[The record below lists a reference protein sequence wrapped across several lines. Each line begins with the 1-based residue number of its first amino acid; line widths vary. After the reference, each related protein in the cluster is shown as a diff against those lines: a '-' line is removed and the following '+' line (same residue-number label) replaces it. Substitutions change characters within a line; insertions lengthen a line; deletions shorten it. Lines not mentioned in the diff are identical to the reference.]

1 VRQYAARMLTRPE
14 RAGLTIVALAFV
26 ASAVT
31 HGGYGLAGFFTS
43 LVALAGVAWLVA
55 FATDLLGEHF
65 GPAVTGFLQSTL
77 GNMPELFVVIAAL
90 GAGETE
96 IALTSL
102 IGSVLAN
109 ALLMLGVAIMVGARQ
124 ADDGIMRFS
133 PRLPNDTATLLQ
145 VAVFGIVLVG
155 LVQSAG
161 TRAAHHITTISCV
174 ASVCLLVVYVA
185 WVVPYLRSDTRPA
198 EDHHA
203 QPRLGLPGCI
213 ALLGVAGVLAALVS
227 DWFIAALAP
236 AIKDLHL
243 SKAFAGLVIVAI
255 AGNAAENVTGIVSA
269 ARGDA
274 DLAISVIK
282 NSVAQVAAFL
292 FPLLVLVSLGFHD
305 HLTFAMPGI
314 YIGGLA
320 LGGLA
325 VWQTTGDGEAA
336 FYEGAALVALFVIL
350 GAFALYS

>member
-1 VRQYAARMLTRPE
+1 VRQYAARMFTRTE
-14 RAGLTIVALAFV
+14 RIGLTIVVVSFA
-26 ASAVT
+26 ASAFT
-31 HGGYGLAGFFTS
+31 HGASGLVPFFASLIGLA
-43 LVALAGVAWLVA
+43 AVAWLVA
-55 FATDLLGEHF
+55 LATDLLGEHF

-109 ALLMLGVAIMVGARQ
+109 ALLMLGAAIMVGARQ
-124 ADDGIMRFS
+124 AEDGVMRFS

-161 TRAAHHITTISCV
+161 TRASHHITAISSI

-185 WVVPYLRSDTRPA
+185 WVVPYLRSDTRP
-198 EDHHA
+198 ETGHER
-203 QPRLGLPGCI
+203 PRLGLPGCI
-213 ALLGVAGVLAALVS
+213 GLLAVAGVLAALVS
-227 DWFIAALAP
+227 DWFITALTP
-236 AIKDLHL
+236 AIKDLHI

-255 AGNAAENVTGIVSA
+255 AGNAAENVTGIAAA
-269 ARGDA
+269 ARGQA